1 MAEEFLLAPSILSA
15 DFLRL
20 GDAIREVE
28 AAGADWIHIDV
39 MDGHFVP
46 NITMGPVVVQAAR
59 RATGLPLDVHLM
71 IAEPERYLEAFSDA
85 GADSL
90 TVHVEAA
97 GHLHRTIEAI
107 HGLGLHA
114 GVALN
119 PATPTGHL
127 SEILPIVD
135 ILLVMTVNPGFS
147 GQTFI
152 PESLRKVE
160 QIRGWRNAGLT
171 RARIQVDGGI
181 TPETAPLAA
190 RAGADVFVAAS
201 AIFEHAGGISAGAR
215 AILESL
221 APEAMEK

>member
-1 MAEEFLLAPSILSA
+1 MAGEFLLAPSILAA

-20 GDAIREVE
+20 GEAIREVQ

-46 NITMGPVVVQAAR
+46 NITMGPLLVQAAR

-71 IAEPERYLEAFSDA
+71 ISEPDRYLEAFSSA

-119 PATPTGHL
+119 PATPAGHI
-127 SEILPIVD
+127 SEILPILDLV
-135 ILLVMTVNPGFS
+135 LVMTVDPGFS
-147 GQTFI
+147 GQSFI

-171 RARIQVDGGI
+171 RARIQVDGGV
-181 TPETAPLAA
+181 TAETALLAA

-201 AIFEHAGGISAGAR
+201 AIFEHERGISAGVR

-221 APEAMEK
+221 APEAVTK